1 MLADEDGESGTEV
14 TAATSRV
21 EPVPVTIP
29 PWMMGGVPS
38 RLRDF
43 AGWDLSTVDDGHRVR
58 AIEHDGTSHPGL
70 IKVARVGRAND
81 PGDASAY
88 WRLKQLQVND
98 HFMPADAFQRALA
111 EHINRQNRYENEFP
125 MLAAGIKSLLF
136 AQNDSLELPDT
147 AAQIMGD
154 WLKTNIGFTDA
165 SMHLV
170 TTAPQLQNRYGVT
183 RSLLQPEVTP
193 PTDGSEGPAF
203 SSQLHFLQDINV
215 GLGAYIEP
223 LLTSL
228 SPNVWGV
235 TAPRIAA
242 VIIVCWGKL
251 LVGHRDLTADLLTL
265 PVTPGYPAP
274 LHLDPIPSPR
284 AYREALKWWISQLQ
298 LVFSELTEPANTV
311 DETGFYSPAAALER
325 MVTFEQLLRSAQVVA
340 TSVDPH
346 ARVLA
351 LFNVLDSVGG
361 LIRGVNFSTLTNL
374 QSARRILATVTDAI
388 PPDAQ
393 PVLLPRAT
401 AAVAALEEAQRG
413 FFVDARLRGT
423 DILLPDAKT
432 GVDDPV
438 PLMKA
443 TEFWI
448 RILRNSQHGYDR
460 TPDARERA
468 ILTAHTGEIPER
480 LPDLAWLAVL
490 SILAQPRLLRRD
502 PRQPAKRQRRRR

>member
-1 MLADEDGESGTEV
+1 MLADEDSESQATTGTSQV
-14 TAATSRV
+14 D
-21 EPVPVTIP
+21 PVPVHIP

-43 AGWDLSTVDDGHRVR
+43 AGWDLSTVDDGYRVR
-58 AIEHDGTSHPGL
+58 AIEHAGTFHPPL

-81 PGDASAY
+81 PADAGAY
-88 WRLKQLQVND
+88 WRLKQLQAND

-111 EHINRQNRYENEFP
+111 EHVSRQNRYETEFP

-136 AQNDSLELPDT
+136 AQNDSLQLPDT

-154 WLKTNIGFTDA
+154 WLQSNIGFTDA
-165 SMHLV
+165 SMHLIS
-170 TTAPQLQNRYGVT
+170 TEPHLQSRYGIT

-193 PTDGSEGPAF
+193 PADGSDGPAF

-228 SPNVWGV
+228 SPSVWGV

-242 VIIVCWGKL
+242 VIVVCWGKL

-265 PVTPGYPAP
+265 SVTRGYPAP
-274 LHLDPIPSPR
+274 LELDPVPSPS
-284 AYREALKWWISQLQ
+284 AYREALKWWVSRLQ

-311 DETGFYSPAAALER
+311 DETGFYTPAAALER

-340 TSVDPH
+340 TAVDPH

-351 LFNVLDSVGG
+351 LFNVLDSVSG
-361 LIRGVNFSTLTNL
+361 LIRTVNFSTLTNL
-374 QSARRILATVTDAI
+374 NSARKILATVAATI
-388 PPDAQ
+388 PEAAH
-393 PVLLPRAT
+393 PVLLPRAA
-401 AAVAALEEAQRG
+401 AAVDALEKAQRG
-413 FFVDARLRGT
+413 FFVDARLRGA
-423 DILLPDAKT
+423 DILLPNAKS
-432 GVDDPV
+432 GVDEPV
-438 PLMKA
+438 PLTKA
-443 TEFWI
+443 SELWI

-460 TPDARERA
+460 PPDIRERA

-490 SILAQPRLLRRD
+490 SIFAQPELLRRNTQ
-502 PRQPAKRQRRRR
+502 QPLKRRQRQR